1 MTTEAI
7 RDEAPAEEVLHC
19 KNHPGRETL
28 LRCNKCGDPICLDC
42 AVLTDVGYRCKECI
56 RSVQNNYFNALTKDN
71 PIAFIVGFLV
81 TVVATP
87 IIGFLFML
95 PIFRSIFI
103 GSIIAFMIGSS
114 AGGILAQI
122 IRKSVGKRRGRKLR
136 YFAMAGIVLGVLI
149 GSFIAWGVIGYNP
162 LSIPMLVFTVL
173 ALGAAHQLLRT

>member
-1 MTTEAI
+1 MTTSEVQKQP
-7 RDEAPAEEVLHC
+7 PAEQVFYC
-19 KNHPGRETL
+19 KNHPTRETL

-71 PIAFIVGFLV
+71 PVAFIVGLLV

-87 IIGFLFML
+87 IIGLIL
-95 PIFRSIFI
+95 PRFGFFF
-103 GSIIAFMIGSS
+103 GSIIAVMIGSS

-122 IRKSVGKRRGRKLR
+122 IRKSVGKRRGRNLR

-149 GSFIAWGVIGYNP
+149 GSFVVLMMTGYFP
-162 LSIPMLVFTVL
+162 LLTIPMIVFTVL
-173 ALGAAHQLLRT
+173 ALGTAHQMLKI